1 MVDKR
6 VLKLIVFR
14 LLLLLDGPELHA
26 DTDQP
31 AIKQIKYNTHRQTQ
45 RREVGGWDSQLQ
57 PFKAELRPSM
67 PDVSVR
73 ALFRLKA
80 AVCTYIHSHVLG

>member
-31 AIKQIKYNTHRQTQ
+31 AIKQIKYNTHKHKEGRWEGGTSRQPT
-45 RREVGGWDSQLQ
+45 
-57 PFKAELRPSM
+57 
-67 PDVSVR
+67 
-73 ALFRLKA
+73 A
-80 AVCTYIHSHVLG
+80 AF